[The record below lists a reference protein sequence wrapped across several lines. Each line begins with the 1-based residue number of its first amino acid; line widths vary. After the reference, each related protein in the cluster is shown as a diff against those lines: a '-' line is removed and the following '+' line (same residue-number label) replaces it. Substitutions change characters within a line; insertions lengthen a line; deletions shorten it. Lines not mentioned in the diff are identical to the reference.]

1 MDYIYFLEK
10 NGIYIYKG
18 TWSIFTLFFPRN
30 LSSSSISSKKNG
42 EDRLSSLLKGLRC
55 NSFHKNR
62 CKDALNEVGINGNDY
77 LSWIGLNLLE
87 ETVSVNIRVYG
98 FENSIMFPTKIIQF
112 IMFNVYYICRLSSLS
127 LHYWFSFKEKWG
139 LKKYKQRAVMAH
151 MCVLFCIGWHSSK
164 IWLGYINAR

>member
-1 MDYIYFLEK
+1 MVYIYTRELDPSSPFFSK
-10 NGIYIYKG
+10 KSIFIIYI
-18 TWSIFTLFFPRN
+18 FQ
-30 LSSSSISSKKNG
+30 KNG

-139 LKKYKQRAVMAH
+139 LKKYKQRAVIAH